1 MMKKEREGKKENGK
15 FYLRVGKTW
24 VEVNSEVYYGYMEL
38 VWREE
43 KNEERRSRC
52 IIGGVRCNGNCEECP
67 YMRSGA
73 TLSLDQMKEEDDYEP
88 ADDRASVEETVLKH
102 FLYAALH
109 RELDAL
115 SVKDQI
121 LLHDIYFEDIPYTQ
135 RQIAR
140 KLGIS
145 QQAVSKRHL
154 SLLAELRIRLEGEIC
169 N

>member
-1 MMKKEREGKKENGK
+1 MKKDREGKKENGK
-15 FYLRVGKTW
+15 YYLRVGKTW
-24 VEVNSEVYYGYMEL
+24 VEVTSEVYYGYMDL
-38 VWREE
+38 VWQEE

-52 IIGGVRCNGNCEECP
+52 IIGTARCTGNCEECLR
-67 YMRSGA
+67 MRTGVA
-73 TLSLDQMKEEDDYEP
+73 LSLDQMKDEDDYEP
-88 ADDRASVEETVLKH
+88 ADEHASVEDQVLAK
-102 FLYAALH
+102 FLHDALH
-109 RELDAL
+109 RELRAL
-115 SVKDQI
+115 PIEDQL
-121 LLHDIYFEDIPYTQ
+121 LLHDIYFEDVPYTQ